1 MTGKISG
8 TIGKAIS
15 LEGSVGG
22 WISIDIF
29 LNFMNLKILARHNVF
44 KSLVVGQVEIWGI

>member
-22 WISIDIF
+22 WISIDFF
-29 LNFMNLKILARHNVF
+29 LNLMNLKILARHNIL
-44 KSLVVGQVEIWGI
+44 KSLVVGQVEIWGS

>member
-1 MTGKISG
+1 MTGKISD

-15 LEGSVGG
+15 LEISVGG

-29 LNFMNLKILARHNVF
+29 WTIWILKFVNYNIS
-44 KSLVVGQVEIWGI
+44 KSLVVGQVEIWGS